1 MASLMERT
9 GRPVVLVVD
18 YDGDKPHLLGTVDA
32 ATLLQ
37 HYL

>member
-18 YDGDKPHLLGTVDA
+18 YEGDQPSLLGTVDA

-37 HYL
+37 YSL